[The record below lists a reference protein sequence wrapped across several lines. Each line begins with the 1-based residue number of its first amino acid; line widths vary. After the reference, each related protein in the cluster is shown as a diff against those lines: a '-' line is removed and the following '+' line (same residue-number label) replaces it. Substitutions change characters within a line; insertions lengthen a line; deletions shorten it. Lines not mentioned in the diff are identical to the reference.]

1 MLWINLNGW
10 PATLLDALHHFLVE
24 WGIFIIFGLLAY
36 FSWKLVRSIPSTK
49 PHTIDPRDDT
59 RVRWADVAGLEEPRM
74 ELEEIVE
81 FLSDPA
87 RFEKLGARV
96 PKGVLLHG
104 PPGTGKTLLAKAVAG
119 ESGANFYFQSASA
132 FVEMWSGLGA
142 ARIRKLFA
150 TARENQPAIVF
161 IDELDAVGSKRV
173 GGSNN
178 REHDQTLNQLLVEL
192 DGFDEHDRL
201 VVVAASNRLED
212 LDPAL
217 LRPGRFDRHVLISP
231 PDLVSREQILGVHTR
246 NKPLA
251 TDVRL
256 KELSRQTAGLTG
268 ADIANICNEAA
279 ISAGRG
285 GRDRLTYADFSHA
298 LERVV
303 AGLEQ
308 RKLITEKEKR
318 VIAYHEAGHALIAH
332 LTSEEIHKVTILP
345 RGRALGMMMRLPE
358 EDRHMASEDELED
371 WLKISLGGRAA
382 EQVVFGRITNGAA
395 SDLDHATALARMMVF
410 DWGMGA
416 TTRSLQMRADDTT
429 LSEETKQM
437 RDRDLREITERALT
451 WSVRMVADH
460 RPQLE
465 RIAQALLERETLT
478 RTDIEEL
485 LSDLQP
491 VSDASR
497 QIGVEI
503 VPGETME
510 PPPQLLPALR
520 ISPPADDTPAPTDE
534 ITPARVFPRGAP
546 LPRSRD
552 QLVVV
557 VVLIDVGVALQLG
570 DLGHLLVDLTAK
582 DLDLG
587 CGSGQFTGA
596 LCQRVLRVQA
606 IRGAAELGERVLL
619 LTLERAQLHLQ
630 LTGLGSLLRL
640 LGDGGGD
647 VDRLHLEFV
656 QEFHLPP

>member
-10 PATLLDALHHFLVE
+10 PATLLDAFHHFLVE

-59 RVRWADVAGLEEPRM
+59 RVRWDDVAGLEEPRL
-74 ELEEIVE
+74 ELEEIVQ
-81 FLSDPA
+81 FLADPT

-96 PKGVLLHG
+96 PKGVLMHG

-150 TARENQPAIVF
+150 TARENQPAIIF

-173 GGSNN
+173 GGGNN

-231 PDLVSREQILGVHTR
+231 PDLTSREEILAVHTR

-251 TDVRL
+251 PDVRL

-268 ADIANICNEAA
+268 ADLANICNEAA
-279 ISAGRG
+279 ISAGRA
-285 GRDRLTYADFSHA
+285 GRDRLTYEDFSHA

-358 EDRHMASEDELED
+358 EDRHLASEDELED

-395 SDLDHATALARMMVF
+395 SDLDHATSIARMMVF

-416 TTRSLQMRADDTT
+416 STRSLQMRADDYA
-429 LSEETKQM
+429 LSEETKQL
-437 RDRDLREITERALT
+437 RDRELREITERALI
-451 WSVRMVADH
+451 WAARMVAEH
-460 RPQLE
+460 RVQLD
-465 RIAQALLERETLT
+465 RLAQALLERETLS
-478 RTDIEEL
+478 RLEIAEL
-485 LSDLQP
+485 LSDLEP

-497 QIGVEI
+497 QVGVEI
-503 VPGETME
+503 VRGDVVEA
-510 PPPQLLPALR
+510 PPQLLPALR
-520 ISPPADDTPAPTDE
+520 ADPVAGDEPAPTE
-534 ITPARVFPRGAP
+534 P
-546 LPRSRD
+546 
-552 QLVVV
+552 
-557 VVLIDVGVALQLG
+557 
-570 DLGHLLVDLTAK
+570 
-582 DLDLG
+582 
-587 CGSGQFTGA
+587 
-596 LCQRVLRVQA
+596 
-606 IRGAAELGERVLL
+606 
-619 LTLERAQLHLQ
+619 
-630 LTGLGSLLRL
+630 
-640 LGDGGGD
+640 
-647 VDRLHLEFV
+647 
-656 QEFHLPP
+656 

>member
-161 IDELDAVGSKRV
+161 IDELDAVGSKRI
-173 GGSNN
+173 GGGNN

-251 TDVRL
+251 SDVRL

-279 ISAGRG
+279 ISAGRA

-416 TTRSLQMRADDTT
+416 TTRSLQMRADDVT

-437 RDRDLREITERALT
+437 RDRDLREITERALI

-478 RTDIEEL
+478 RSDIEEL

-503 VPGETME
+503 VPGEIVE

-520 ISPPADDTPAPTDE
+520 ISPAADDTPAA
-534 ITPARVFPRGAP
+534 TP
-546 LPRSRD
+546 D
-552 QLVVV
+552 
-557 VVLIDVGVALQLG
+557 
-570 DLGHLLVDLTAK
+570 
-582 DLDLG
+582 
-587 CGSGQFTGA
+587 
-596 LCQRVLRVQA
+596 
-606 IRGAAELGERVLL
+606 
-619 LTLERAQLHLQ
+619 
-630 LTGLGSLLRL
+630 
-640 LGDGGGD
+640 
-647 VDRLHLEFV
+647 
-656 QEFHLPP
+656 